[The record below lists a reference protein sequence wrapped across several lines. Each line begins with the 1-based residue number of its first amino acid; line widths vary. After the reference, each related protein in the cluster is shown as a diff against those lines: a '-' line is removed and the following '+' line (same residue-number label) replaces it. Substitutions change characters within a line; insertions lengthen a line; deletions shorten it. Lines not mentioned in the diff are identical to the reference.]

1 MTLDAFTI
9 SVIVSILL
17 ASCER
22 SRFSLDDQCQI
33 YGFAHHE

>member
-17 ASCER
+17 ATCES
-22 SRFSLDDQCQI
+22 SRFSLDNQ
-33 YGFAHHE
+33 